1 MRCSIGRVWLPPGA
15 DELAISVDDAVH
27 DALLQ
32 SAANPPNIDGVNDDV
47 NNAPNSSLASPSDD
61 AIKCVATQLHLLT
74 AKQPNTNDSSSSS
87 SNVAYRGWFL
97 TLVEAPLRMYH
108 ELDSGGEVGIP
119 DDADEAAIDEEA
131 ANEGNG
137 VEQVR

>member
-74 AKQPNTNDSSSSS
+74 AKQPNTNDSSN
-87 SNVAYRGWFL
+87 SNVAVCESRETRL
-97 TLVEAPLRMYH
+97 C
-108 ELDSGGEVGIP
+108 
-119 DDADEAAIDEEA
+119 
-131 ANEGNG
+131 
-137 VEQVR
+137 